1 MAQNR
6 LIYDGD
12 CPFCSK
18 YASLVRFRAAAGPVA
33 LINAREHPEVVTEMT
48 GRGLNLDKG
57 MVLDFDGKLY
67 HGADAINRI
76 ALMSTGSGAF
86 NAFTAAVF
94 KSKTMSKTMYPVLR
108 AARRVALC
116 LKGKKGIE

>member
-1 MAQNR
+1 MAKNR

-18 YASLVRFRAAAGPVA
+18 YATLVRFRAAAGPVD
-33 LINAREHPEVVTEMT
+33 LVNAREHPDVVKEMA
-48 GRGLNLDKG
+48 GRGIKVDKG
-57 MVLDFDGKLY
+57 MVLDLDGKLY
-67 HGADAINRI
+67 HGSDALNRI
-76 ALMSTGSGAF
+76 ALMSTGSGPF

-94 KSKTMSKTMYPVLR
+94 KSKTLSKTMYPVLK

-116 LKGKKGIE
+116 MKGKKGIG

>member
-1 MAQNR
+1 MPQNR

-12 CPFCSK
+12 CPFCSR

-33 LINAREHPEVVTEMT
+33 LINAREHPEVVAEMT
-48 GRGLNLDKG
+48 SKGVNLDKG
-57 MVLDFDGKLY
+57 MALDLDGKLY
-67 HGADAINRI
+67 HGADAVNRI